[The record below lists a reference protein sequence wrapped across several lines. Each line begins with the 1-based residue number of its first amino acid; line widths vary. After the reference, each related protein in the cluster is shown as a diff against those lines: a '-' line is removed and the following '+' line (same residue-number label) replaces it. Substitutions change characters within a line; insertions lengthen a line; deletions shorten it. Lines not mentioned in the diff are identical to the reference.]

1 MFIDRIFLALTAFPL
16 SFTWLRYYIDDN
28 SVCLLG
34 AVAAVTLLLIVIKA
48 VWGARKSKRRLK
60 RLELKQTEKL
70 TP

>member
-1 MFIDRIFLALTAFPL
+1 MFIDRIFLALTAFAL

-48 VWGARKSKRRLK
+48 VWGGKKSKKRLK
-60 RLELKQTEKL
+60 RDALGM
-70 TP
+70 TPP